1 MNGNTQDQEH
11 LQVSKMNDTA
21 TERISTQIFDFSGYL
36 HPDRG
41 KEKIVRQML
50 RRYKA
55 NKCSDQE
62 KRILAE
68 AMGKYQ
74 LSAENDTD
82 KRAFNVLLLSYFSI
96 PTLTALQISEQL
108 HIAKRTI
115 FKDISKGVGTLRV
128 LIFGIDAF
136 SVTAPD
142 ETAFLS
148 EVICK
153 CIHKELREEVEKCL
167 TF

>member
-1 MNGNTQDQEH
+1 MAPQQDLSRIKEEDPIVDDPQKYTRSREY
-11 LQVSKMNDTA
+11 LQPSKASDTS
-21 TERISTQIFDFSGYL
+21 TERIVDRTIDFSGYL

-74 LSAENDTD
+74 LLAENDTD

-96 PTLTALQISEQL
+96 PTLTALQISEQF
-108 HIAKRTI
+108 HIDKRTV
-115 FKDISKGVGTLRV
+115 FKDISKGVGTLCV

-136 SVTAPD
+136 SVADPD
-142 ETAFLS
+142 
-148 EVICK
+148 
-153 CIHKELREEVEKCL
+153 
-167 TF
+167 